1 MSDQNSLDRYLSEK
15 NRNWLEERYYARV
28 NAQARFEQAIRDPR
42 FWSEGG
48 RHLAMF
54 SDHGVVHVRDVARQI
69 LQVLEAING
78 VLIPA
83 RPPTRLDFFMKGYG
97 VMAAYLH
104 DIGMADFSAF
114 GRAMHPEF
122 AAQAV
127 FTPEFDNLIEAIWA
141 ENSGNVAWR
150 LLTLARA
157 GMLNQ
162 TPEIVLRELLALSIC
177 HSKSK
182 VPITVL
188 NDSAALRST
197 MQTRVGTDLRL
208 LYRQQQAEKSG
219 TAPDSIELPSPLD
232 GPQANLRRFY
242 ADFEGESFR
251 WLISEQAEV
260 RELIADVVDT
270 LRALRCADALRQ
282 RGTVQ
287 KTSGGY
293 EIFVNQQTGNAIY
306 ALRQGDD
313 KLYLL
318 EMAEPFSAGE
328 ANIASCE
335 LGRDGNL
342 RITFHRGAFT
352 DEAALRRAAY
362 YAAHTIHDIQ
372 ADVIGSFY
380 GAYVP
385 GTDKAGVLKTADDI
399 RILLEQV
406 DDNPAFVGLVQ
417 EQLQHF
423 NSKVAGQVRI
433 VPSLQNVSEL
443 ERARYLEAAEL
454 DWDLSTRQATLNRLT
469 QSGHKAAA
477 IDPEKGFDH
486 VKLLT
491 LRAGETL
498 IEAGAPASFVYLP
511 LGDGLKIIPLGGYQP
526 FSVRAWMPLGNT
538 GVIRGAIR
546 NADVVADQDVS
557 LLIIPKDVYLR
568 HWHHP
573 YTAAELM
580 QLLSDEREL

>member
-1 MSDQNSLDRYLSEK
+1 MSDQNPLDQYLSEK

-28 NAQARFEQAIRDPR
+28 NAQARFEQAIRDPS
-42 FWSEGG
+42 FWSDGG

-83 RPPTRLDFFMKGYG
+83 RPPGRLDFFMKGYG

-127 FTPEFDNLIEAIWA
+127 FTPEFDDLLETIWT

-157 GMLNQ
+157 GTLKQ
-162 TPEIVLRELLALSIC
+162 TPENALRELLALSIC

-182 VPITVL
+182 VPIAVL
-188 NDSAALRST
+188 NDPAMLRST
-197 MQTRVGTDLRL
+197 MQTRVSTDLRL
-208 LYRQQQAEKSG
+208 LYRQQQAEKNG
-219 TAPDSIELPSPLD
+219 TAPDSIELPLPPD

-318 EMAEPFSAGE
+318 EMPDPFSAGE

-342 RITFHRGAFT
+342 RITFHRGAFA
-352 DEAALRRAAY
+352 DEAALGRAAY
-362 YAAHTIHDIQ
+362 YAAHTVYDIQ

-380 GAYVP
+380 QMA
-385 GTDKAGVLKTADDI
+385 DMAGVLKTADDI
-399 RILLEQV
+399 RILLERV
-406 DDNPAFVGLVQ
+406 DDNPAFVELVQ

-423 NSKVAGQVRI
+423 NSKTAGQVRI

-454 DWDLSTRQATLNRLT
+454 DWDSNQRLAVLDRLA
-469 QSGHKAAA
+469 QSGHKTAA

-568 HWHHP
+568 HWHNP

-580 QLLSDEREL
+580 QLLLDEREL

>member
-1 MSDQNSLDRYLSEK
+1 MSDQTSLDQYLSEK
-15 NRNWLEERYYARV
+15 NRNWLEERFYARV
-28 NAQARFEQAIRDPR
+28 NAQARFEEAIRDPH
-42 FWSEGG
+42 FWSDGG

-127 FTPEFDNLIEAIWA
+127 FSPEFDDLIEAIWA

-157 GMLNQ
+157 GMLKQ
-162 TPEIVLRELLALSIC
+162 APEIVLRELLALSLC

-182 VPITVL
+182 VPVAVL
-188 NDSAALRST
+188 NDPAALRAT
-197 MQTRVGTDLRL
+197 MQTSVSTDLRL
-208 LYRQQQAEKSG
+208 LYRQQQAEKNRR
-219 TAPDSIELPSPLD
+219 APDMADLPSPPD
-232 GPQANLRRFY
+232 GPQTNLRRFY

-251 WLISEQAEV
+251 WLISEQAEM
-260 RELIADVVDT
+260 RELIADVADT

-318 EMAEPFSAGE
+318 EMPDPFSAGE
-328 ANIASCE
+328 ANIASSE

-342 RITFHRGAFT
+342 RITFHRGAFA
-352 DEAALRRAAY
+352 DEAALHRAAY
-362 YAAHTIHDIQ
+362 YAAHTVYDIQ

-380 GAYVP
+380 QAATP
-385 GTDKAGVLKTADDI
+385 GSGMAGVLKTAADI
-399 RILLEQV
+399 RILLERV
-406 DDNPAFVGLVQ
+406 DDNPAFVELAQ
-417 EQLQHF
+417 EQLQRF
-423 NSKVAGQVRI
+423 NPQVAGQARI
-433 VPSLQNVSEL
+433 VPSLQNVSDL

-454 DWDLSTRQATLNRLT
+454 DWDSSERLAALARLA
-469 QSGHKAAA
+469 QSGHKTAA

-486 VKLLT
+486 VKLLA

-568 HWHHP
+568 HWHNP
-573 YTAAELM
+573 YTAAELR